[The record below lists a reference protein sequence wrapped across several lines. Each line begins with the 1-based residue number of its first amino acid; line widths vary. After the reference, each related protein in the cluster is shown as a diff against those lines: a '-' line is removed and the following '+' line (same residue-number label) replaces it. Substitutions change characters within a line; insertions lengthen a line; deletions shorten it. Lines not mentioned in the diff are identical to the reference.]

1 MHPEADTHSIE
12 SPHSCRCSM
21 YYYGAAVAV
30 LFIIILKKWVNGGK
44 VSKRRDLSNEVI
56 IVTGGN
62 SGIGFETCKDL
73 VRNGAKV
80 VLATRNQQRGQ
91 NAVDELNKIRSNST
105 EFMKLDL
112 SDLTSVRMFAN
123 EFKSKYN
130 KLNCLIN
137 NAGIMAISTRVLTK
151 DGFESQIGTNHF
163 GHFLLTNLLLDV
175 LQQTPQFRII
185 NVSSRAHIRYSIN
198 LDDINFSNTPYQ
210 KFAAYAASK
219 IANILFTQ
227 ELQKKFDAKK
237 LNGKAMCLHPGVV
250 RTELASHFPYY
261 NIVYPILYPIALLL
275 LKSPEAG
282 AQTTLQCVHE
292 DFNSLESGKYYVDC
306 KVHPTNNK
314 KSITASNAERLWNM
328 SVKLVKLEKS
338 I

>member
-1 MHPEADTHSIE
+1 MNQETDTHSIE
-12 SPHSCRCSM
+12 SSHSCCCSM
-21 YYYGAAVAV
+21 YYYGAAVV
-30 LFIIILKKWVNGGK
+30 FILLITVKNWVNGGK

-80 VLATRNQQRGQ
+80 ILATRNEQRGQ
-91 NAVDELNKIRSNST
+91 NAIKELNKIRPNSS

-112 SDLTSVRMFAN
+112 SDLTSIRLFAN

-163 GHFLLTNLLLDV
+163 GHFLLTNLLFDV
-175 LQQTPQFRII
+175 LKQTPQFRII
-185 NVSSRAHIRYSIN
+185 NVSSRAHIRNTIN

-210 KFAAYAASK
+210 KFYAYSASK

-237 LNGKAMCLHPGVV
+237 INGKAMCLHPGVV

-292 DFNSLESGKYYVDC
+292 DFSKLESGKYYVDC
-306 KVHPTNNK
+306 KVHPTGNK
-314 KSITASNAERLWNM
+314 TALTTQNAERLWDM
-328 SVKLVKLEKS
+328 SVKLVKLDQS